1 MRKGFRI
8 IKFKKDKPILH
19 IKDVSK
25 SFDGRPILKK
35 INMELFPGEIVGL
48 LGPNGSGKSTLYSTI
63 IGEHS
68 PDSGKILIN
77 NVNISEKPIHERAK
91 AGIGY
96 LSQQRSVFSMT
107 VYDNLLGVCQL
118 SIKGRSNQIS
128 MVEKLLDEF
137 NLQHLRNLHSTV
149 LSGGEVRRLMMARI
163 LINKP
168 SVILLDEPMAALD
181 PIVVQEIQKYILK
194 IQSYG
199 CSILVTDHQ
208 VRNLFDIVDRA
219 YVLGEQSII
228 AKGTPSE
235 ILKSS
240 KAIELYFGSSYNS
253 SN

>member
-1 MRKGFRI
+1 M
-8 IKFKKDKPILH
+8 
-19 IKDVSK
+19 
-25 SFDGRPILKK
+25 
-35 INMELFPGEIVGL
+35 FPGEIVGL

-63 IGEHS
+63 IGEHQA
-68 PDSGKILIN
+68 DSGKILLK
-77 NVNISEKPIHERAK
+77 NVDISEKPIHERAK

-96 LSQQRSVFSMT
+96 LSQLRSVFNMSC
-107 VYDNLLGVCQL
+107 YDNLLGVCQL
-118 SIKGRSNQIS
+118 AIKGSENQIA

-137 NLQHLRNLHSTV
+137 NLQHLRNINSSV

-163 LINKP
+163 LVNKP
-168 SVILLDEPMAALD
+168 SLILLDEPMSALD
-181 PIVVQEIQKYILK
+181 PIVIQDIQKYILK

-199 CSILVTDHQ
+199 CAILVTDHQ

-240 KAIELYFGSSYNS
+240 KAIELYFGSSYN
-253 SN
+253 N

>member
-8 IKFKKDKPILH
+8 IKFKKDKPIFQ

-35 INMELFPGEIVGL
+35 ISMEMYPGEIVGL

-63 IGEHS
+63 IGEHHA
-68 PDSGKILIN
+68 DAGRIL
-77 NVNISEKPIHERAK
+77 VKNIDITDKPIHERAR

-96 LSQQRSVFSMT
+96 LSQQRSVFSMS

-118 SIKGRSNQIS
+118 SIKSAEEQIQT
-128 MVEKLLDEF
+128 VEKLLDEF
-137 NLQHLRNLHSTV
+137 NLQHLRNIHSTV

-168 SVILLDEPMAALD
+168 SIILLDEPMAALD
-181 PIVVQEIQKYILK
+181 PIVVQDIQKYILK

-199 CSILVTDHQ
+199 CAILITDHQ

-228 AKGTPSE
+228 AQGTPNE

-240 KAIELYFGSSYNS
+240 KAIELYFGSSYK
-253 SN
+253 

>member
-8 IKFKKDKPILH
+8 IKFKKDKPIFSLR
-19 IKDVSK
+19 DVSK
-25 SFDGRPILKK
+25 SFEGRPILKK
-35 INMELFPGEIVGL
+35 ISLEMYPGEIVGL

-68 PDSGKILIN
+68 ADTGKILIN
-77 NVNISEKPIHERAK
+77 NKDITHLPIHERAK
-91 AGIGY
+91 LGIGY
-96 LSQQRSVFSMT
+96 LSQQRSVFEMS
-107 VYDNLLGVCQL
+107 VYDNLLGICQL
-118 SIKGRSNQIS
+118 CIKDSKSQIS

-137 NLQHLRNLHSTV
+137 NLQHLRNINSSV

-181 PIVVQEIQKYILK
+181 PIVVQDIQKYILK

-199 CSILVTDHQ
+199 CAILVTDHQ

-228 AKGTPSE
+228 ANGTPSE

-240 KAIELYFGSSYNS
+240 KAIKLYFGSEYNY
-253 SN
+253 

>member
-8 IKFKKDKPILH
+8 IKFKKHKPIFQ
-19 IKDVSK
+19 IKDLSK
-25 SFDGRPILKK
+25 TFDGRPILKK
-35 INMELFPGEIVGL
+35 ISMELYPGEIVGL

-63 IGEHS
+63 IGEHAAET
-68 PDSGKILIN
+68 GKILLN
-77 NVNISEKPIHERAK
+77 NKEIQEKPIHERAK
-91 AGIGY
+91 SGIGY
-96 LSQQRSVFSMT
+96 LSQQRSVFAMS

-118 SIKGRSNQIS
+118 TIQGYKNQID

-137 NLQHLRNLHSTV
+137 NLQHLRNLHSSV

-181 PIVVQEIQKYILK
+181 PIVVQDIQKYILK
-194 IQSYG
+194 IQTYG
-199 CSILVTDHQ
+199 CAILITDHQ

-228 AKGTPSE
+228 AQGTPNE
-235 ILKSS
+235 IMKSS
-240 KAIELYFGSSYNS
+240 KAIKLYFGTPYNS
-253 SN
+253 

>member
-8 IKFKKDKPILH
+8 IKFKKSKPILNV
-19 IKDVSK
+19 KDVNK

-35 INMELFPGEIVGL
+35 ISLELFPGEIVGL
-48 LGPNGSGKSTLYSTI
+48 LGPNGSGKSTLYSII

-68 PDSGKILIN
+68 TDSGKILLNGKEIQD
-77 NVNISEKPIHERAK
+77 SPIHERAK
-91 AGIGY
+91 SGIGY
-96 LSQQRSVFSMT
+96 LSQQRSVFGMS

-118 SIKGRSNQIS
+118 SIKDQDKQIS
-128 MVEKLLDEF
+128 TVEKLLDEF
-137 NLQHLRNLHSTV
+137 NLQHLRNLHSQV

-168 SVILLDEPMAALD
+168 KVILLDEPMAALD
-181 PIVVQEIQKYILK
+181 PIVVQDIQKYILK

-199 CSILVTDHQ
+199 CAILITDHQ
-208 VRNLFDIVDRA
+208 VKNLFDVVDRA

-228 AKGTPSE
+228 ADGTPSE

-240 KAIELYFGSSYNS
+240 KAIKLYFGSQYK
-253 SN
+253 

>member
-1 MRKGFRI
+1 MKKGFRI
-8 IKFKKDKPILH
+8 IKFKKDKPIFE
-19 IKDVSK
+19 IKNISK

-35 INMELFPGEIVGL
+35 ISMEMYPGEIVGL

-63 IGEHS
+63 IGENNA
-68 PDSGKILIN
+68 DSGKVILN
-77 NVNISEKPIHERAK
+77 DKDISEYPIHKRSK

-96 LSQQRSVFSMT
+96 LSQQRSVFGLT
-107 VYDNLLGVCQL
+107 VYENLLGVCQI
-118 SIKGRSNQIS
+118 SIKGEDNQTK

-137 NLQHLRNLHSTV
+137 NLQHLRNIHSSV
-149 LSGGEVRRLMMARI
+149 LSGGEVRRLMIARI

-168 SVILLDEPMAALD
+168 SVVLLDEPMAALD
-181 PIVVQEIQKYILK
+181 PIVVQDIQKYILK
-194 IQSYG
+194 LQAYG
-199 CSILVTDHQ
+199 CAILITDHQ

-228 AKGTPSE
+228 ASGTPQQ

-253 SN
+253 